1 MKQDEEG
8 SGGGRK
14 WRWKEVE
21 EEESGGRRK
30 WKEVDKDGS
39 EKLFTVEMG
48 I

>member
-1 MKQDEEG
+1 M
-8 SGGGRK
+8 
-14 WRWKEVE
+14 E